1 MDHWLQARQ
10 ALPVVEV
17 FDDLAHFVEVAA
29 QEGQLG
35 PVGFDPRRRQA
46 QHAGAAVGRLGLLVA
61 AHLVQR
67 DGPFRHTYVASGW
80 AEPLPPEV
88 STLHHEMASY
98 LGGSTLA
105 VAVPMH
111 RDGELIGS
119 IGRGYMVLMGVS
131 DTDTEE
137 ITDKMVD
144 KMCKLRIFEDENG
157 KTNCSLADVD
167 GEILLISQFTLYADC
182 SHGNRPGFT
191 GAGNPELA
199 NHLYEHALA
208 RCAGQVRKVEH
219 GIFGADMKVELLNDG
234 PFTILLDSDT
244 IVKKK

>member
-1 MDHWLQARQ
+1 MRFVLQR
-10 ALPVVEV
+10 VK
-17 FDDLAHFVEVAA
+17 
-29 QEGQLG
+29 
-35 PVGFDPRRRQA
+35 
-46 QHAGAAVGRLGLLVA
+46 HASVKV
-61 AHLVQR
+61 
-67 DGPFRHTYVASGW
+67 
-80 AEPLPPEV
+80 
-88 STLHHEMASY
+88 
-98 LGGSTLA
+98 
-105 VAVPMH
+105 
-111 RDGELIGS
+111 DGELIGS

-208 RCAGQVRKVEH
+208 RCAGQVRKVERRKCQRH
-219 GIFGADMKVELLNDG
+219 SKPGRSMSMVWRVWPQASVTGWIRGSRNCRNGSGI
-234 PFTILLDSDT
+234 
-244 IVKKK
+244 

>member
-1 MDHWLQARQ
+1 MRFVLQR
-10 ALPVVEV
+10 VK
-17 FDDLAHFVEVAA
+17 
-29 QEGQLG
+29 
-35 PVGFDPRRRQA
+35 
-46 QHAGAAVGRLGLLVA
+46 HASVKV
-61 AHLVQR
+61 
-67 DGPFRHTYVASGW
+67 
-80 AEPLPPEV
+80 
-88 STLHHEMASY
+88 
-98 LGGSTLA
+98 
-105 VAVPMH
+105 
-111 RDGELIGS
+111 DGELIGS

-167 GEILLISQFTLYADC
+167 GEILLIS
-182 SHGNRPGFT
+182 RPGFT